1 MRSVWLWSY
10 KEKEVADL
18 KTGESQGCSLKDWR
32 LGKRGGLRL
41 SWLLK
46 QLKGKGR
53 KCQLHAHLCDFMGEE
68 SRNIKSKSTH
78 MILLVKTVKAVKFI
92 RLDTL
97 RETHGSVSDPE
108 CRVSNHL
115 HPLGSSTSNAG
126 KGLMDVNN
134 KLLLTFLLLL
144 FSTVSL
150 NSFVFGLQSSE
161 QL

>member
-1 MRSVWLWSY
+1 
-10 KEKEVADL
+10 
-18 KTGESQGCSLKDWR
+18 
-32 LGKRGGLRL
+32 
-41 SWLLK
+41 
-46 QLKGKGR
+46 
-53 KCQLHAHLCDFMGEE
+53 MGEE
-68 SRNIKSKSTH
+68 RRDIKSKSTYV
-78 MILLVKTVKAVKFI
+78 ILLVKTVKAVKFI

-150 NSFVFGLQSSE
+150 NSVVFGLQSSE